1 MALIISPALATALK
15 KAAGDKDVE
24 LFLAEL
30 VAERLD
36 PPNRVKVYVELAER
50 YLAEAEELY
59 ARGDLLQ
66 AGEKYWGAVAA
77 LLNAVAEKRRR
88 PHYTHRDYA
97 VLIDELYEETGDR
110 ELVVWFSMAERLH
123 ANFFMGK
130 RQFDLHREAVLKLVE
145 KLKALV

>member
-1 MALIISPALATALK
+1 MALK

-36 PPNRVKVYVELAER
+36 PPNRVKVYVELAVR

-66 AGEKYWGAVAA
+66 AGVLGSRGGSLKRSGGEERAPPLHSQRLRRVDRRAV
-77 LLNAVAEKRRR
+77 
-88 PHYTHRDYA
+88 
-97 VLIDELYEETGDR
+97 
-110 ELVVWFSMAERLH
+110 
-123 ANFFMGK
+123 
-130 RQFDLHREAVLKLVE
+130 
-145 KLKALV
+145 

>member
-1 MALIISPALATALK
+1 
-15 KAAGDKDVE
+15 
-24 LFLAEL
+24 

-36 PPNRVKVYVELAER
+36 PPDRVKVYVELAEK

-59 ARGDLLQ
+59 KKGDLLQ
-66 AGEKYWGAVAA
+66 AGEKYWGAIAA

-110 ELVVWFSMAERLH
+110 ELVVWFGMAERPH

-130 RQFDLHREAVLKLVE
+130 SSSTCTGRPSSNWWKS
-145 KLKALV
+145 